1 MSLAPEAGESWI
13 AQGAYRYRVQ
23 RDFEGALAAY
33 REAQKRMPNS
43 ALVFEYL
50 GFVQR
55 RVGRWAEAEDNYK
68 KALELDPRDFQLLSA
83 MGNEF
88 YTYLRRFDEALET
101 IDRAIQIGPDPSG
114 YAARAAVLQSAGRLE
129 EARKPLAQI
138 PEDAL
143 DDWVVSARVTQA
155 IYERHFDDAIKI
167 IERKLNSIPKDQA
180 LDSFQEAFLV
190 DLGECQE
197 WLGRKEEAH
206 QSFSRA
212 VSAIKPTPET
222 VVGPDANGTPYTLA
236 IAYAGLG
243 EKDKALQQAHDAVK
257 AYESDAIAKPQAE
270 TTLAQIQTRFGDY
283 DAAIAALPHLL
294 EVPAGLNVANLKYDP
309 LWDPLRKDPRFQRL
323 LADDSKK

>member
-1 MSLAPEAGESWI
+1 
-13 AQGAYRYRVQ
+13 
-23 RDFEGALAAY
+23 
-33 REAQKRMPNS
+33 
-43 ALVFEYL
+43 
-50 GFVQR
+50 
-55 RVGRWAEAEDNYK
+55 
-68 KALELDPRDFQLLSA
+68 
-83 MGNEF
+83 
-88 YTYLRRFDEALET
+88 
-101 IDRAIQIGPDPSG
+101 
-114 YAARAAVLQSAGRLE
+114 
-129 EARKPLAQI
+129 
-138 PEDAL
+138 
-143 DDWVVSARVTQA
+143 
-155 IYERHFDDAIKI
+155 
-167 IERKLNSIPKDQA
+167 
-180 LDSFQEAFLV
+180 LDSFEEAFLV

-236 IAYAGLG
+236 LAYAGLG
-243 EKDKALQQAHDAVK
+243 AKDKALQQAHDAVK